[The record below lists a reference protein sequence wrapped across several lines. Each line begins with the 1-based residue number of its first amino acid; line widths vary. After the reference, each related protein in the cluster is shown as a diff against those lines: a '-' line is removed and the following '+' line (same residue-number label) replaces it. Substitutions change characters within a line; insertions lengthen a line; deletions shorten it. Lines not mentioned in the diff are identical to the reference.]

1 MELATYLMIS
11 RIHGHITLFLLMATL
26 IPLIKDKLASINSSK
41 NYRSIALSS
50 LVLKLIDWI
59 ILILFGTSLGLDEL
73 QFSYQP
79 GCSTTMCTW
88 SVVETINYFL
98 RNGSEVFSCCMNM
111 TKALDIVKHSR
122 LFNKLLQVGLPLI
135 FMRLLMYI
143 YMKLNANVKW
153 NNMFSNM
160 YMLTNGVRHG
170 GVISAIL
177 YCFYGNQLFSDLSD
191 LS

>member
-1 MELATYLMIS
+1 
-11 RIHGHITLFLLMATL
+11 
-26 IPLIKDKLASINSSK
+26 
-41 NYRSIALSS
+41 
-50 LVLKLIDWI
+50 
-59 ILILFGTSLGLDEL
+59 
-73 QFSYQP
+73 
-79 GCSTTMCTW
+79 MCTW
-88 SVVETINYFL
+88 RVVETVNYFL
-98 RNGSEVFSCCMNM
+98 RNGSEVFSCCVNM

-135 FMRLLMYI
+135 FMRLLMFI
-143 YMKLNANVKW
+143 YMKQNANVKW

-160 YMLTNGVRHG
+160 FTLTNGVRQG